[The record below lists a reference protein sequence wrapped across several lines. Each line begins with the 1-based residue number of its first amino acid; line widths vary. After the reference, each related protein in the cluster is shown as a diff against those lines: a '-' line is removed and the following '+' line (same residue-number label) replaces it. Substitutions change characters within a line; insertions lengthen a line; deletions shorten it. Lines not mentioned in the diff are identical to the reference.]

1 MNDETVNRVH
11 WSFWAIGAVGLV
23 FNLMGCMNYL
33 SQMDAETVAAMPDV
47 YRTIV
52 ESRPA
57 WGTGAFAIAV
67 FGGVLGCILLL
78 SQKSIAIPVLVASLL
93 GALTAQLPFVGMA
106 AFPTEAWIG
115 WFSQLAVGALLLW
128 YSLRARGKGWIA

>member
-1 MNDETVNRVH
+1 MNDESVERIH
-11 WSFWAIGAVGLV
+11 WSFWAIGAAGLL

-33 SQMDAETVAAMPDV
+33 SQMNAESVAAMPEV

-57 WGTGAFAIAV
+57 WGTAAFAIAV
-67 FGGVLGCILLL
+67 FGGVLGCLLL
-78 SQKSIAIPVLVASLL
+78 AFRKALAIPVFVASLL
-93 GALTAQLPFVGMA
+93 GAVAAQLPFLGMA
-106 AFPTEAWIG
+106 DFPQEAWLG

-128 YSLRARGKGWIA
+128 YSHRARGKGWIA